1 MLEQKNYAVAA
12 ELQKLR
18 DLQDSGSASGGG
30 SLEVQGLKEEITR
43 QQNTIQTLQT
53 QQSTNQS
60 THQQMEQEIAAL
72 EEQNTSYQEQII
84 VLQSSKDELQQHI
97 SAVEQEKAVLNE
109 QLRLLQQSGGVGS
122 TDPEVSSL
130 RDQLNQV
137 TMERDSIKKQMAST
151 EHYKSLL
158 EGENATQKANIAT
171 LQAQVAA
178 GKESH
183 DGDGGLLQAQ
193 LTSAEEAMKRAME
206 ESTTKDA
213 TITDLRTRMLELQQT
228 RGQLENQV
236 AEMREQ
242 KEKML
247 MENAQLREVATQ
259 PTKYQHAVE
268 ENKQLKRDNQEL
280 GNALERAQTELQ
292 VFKEN
297 SMALKEQLDKATNQ
311 TTLDAINDKMSK
323 YKSERDDAR
332 AQVQALQEQLQS
344 GGGASGDVVSK
355 MSRYRE
361 ERNEALVQVKTQQT
375 EIAKLSAIIAQMAS
389 TQAAQP
395 MAAVYNRQIS
405 DDQPSSLPSSHGDVF
420 ASESDQRSSTS
431 DVLSPHQTPNRNSDK
446 GKATNLSASK
456 NPTPSKTSPQS
467 AKKLST
473 SGGATRQPI
482 KRTAKSIIKQ
492 VVTADGEESVSCE
505 PISLQNEVRKGLR
518 VVVSRT
524 SSTECGTV
532 RAVNVTIGGKGGYVG
547 VEMDLPSTYVYMFNA
562 QEVSINVFFST
573 GGTTDGQVKGV
584 RHFKWLVY
592 ISTSLMIF
600 KAVRYNFICT

>member
-30 SLEVQGLKEEITR
+30 SLEVQELKEEISR
-43 QQNTIQTLQT
+43 QQNTIHTLQT

-72 EEQNTSYQEQII
+72 EEQNTSNQEQVI
-84 VLQSSKDELQQHI
+84 VLQSTKDELEQRI
-97 SAVEQEKAVLNE
+97 NAVEQEKVMLNE
-109 QLRLLQQSGGVGS
+109 QLRQLQQSGGVGS

-137 TMERDSIKKQMAST
+137 IMERDNIKKQMAST
-151 EHYKSLL
+151 DHYKSLL
-158 EGENATQKANIAT
+158 EGENAQQKVTIAT

-206 ESTTKDA
+206 ESTAKDA
-213 TITDLRTRMLELQQT
+213 TIADLRTRMLELQQT

-280 GNALERAQTELQ
+280 GNALERAQNELQ

-297 SMALKEQLDKATNQ
+297 SMALKEQLDKATDQ
-311 TTLDAINDKMSK
+311 ATLDAITDKMSK
-323 YKSERDDAR
+323 YKAERDDAR
-332 AQVQALQEQLQS
+332 AQVQALQES
-344 GGGASGDVVSK
+344 GGGGASGDVVSK

-361 ERNEALVQVKTQQT
+361 ERNEALVQVQAQQA

-389 TQAAQP
+389 TQATQP
-395 MAAVYNRQIS
+395 MAAVFNRQTS

-420 ASESDQRSSTS
+420 ASELDQRSSTS
-431 DVLSPHQTPNRNSDK
+431 DIPSAHQTPVRHSDK
-446 GKATNLSASK
+446 GKATNLSAPR
-456 NPTPSKTSPQS
+456 NPTPSKTSPQN

-482 KRTAKSIIKQ
+482 KRTFKSVIKQ

-505 PISLQNEVRKGLR
+505 PFSSQAEVKKGLR

-524 SSTECGTV
+524 SSTEYGTV
-532 RAVNVTIGGKGGYVG
+532 RAANATIDGKRGFVG
-547 VEMDLPSTYVYMFNA
+547 LELDLPSMYVYNV
-562 QEVSINVFFST
+562 QKVLINVYFST
-573 GGTTDGQVKGV
+573 DGTSDGQVKGV
-584 RHFKWLVY
+584 RHFKWLV
-592 ISTSLMIF
+592 
-600 KAVRYNFICT
+600 

>member
-30 SLEVQGLKEEITR
+30 SLEVQELKEEISR
-43 QQNTIQTLQT
+43 QQNTIHTLQT

-72 EEQNTSYQEQII
+72 EEQNNSYQEQ
-84 VLQSSKDELQQHI
+84 VTLLQSTKDELEQRI
-97 SAVEQEKAVLNE
+97 NAVEQEKVMLNE
-109 QLRLLQQSGGVGS
+109 QLRQLQQSGGVGS

-137 TMERDSIKKQMAST
+137 IMERDNIKKQMAST
-151 EHYKSLL
+151 DHYKSLL
-158 EGENATQKANIAT
+158 EGENAQQKATIAT

-183 DGDGGLLQAQ
+183 DGDSGLLQAQ

-206 ESTTKDA
+206 ESTAKDA
-213 TITDLRTRMLELQQT
+213 TIADLRTRMLELQQT

-280 GNALERAQTELQ
+280 GNALERAQNELQ

-297 SMALKEQLDKATNQ
+297 SMALKEQLDKATDQ
-311 TTLDAINDKMSK
+311 ATLDAITDKMSK
-323 YKSERDDAR
+323 YKAERDDAR
-332 AQVQALQEQLQS
+332 AQVQALQES
-344 GGGASGDVVSK
+344 GGGGASGDVVSK

-361 ERNEALVQVKTQQT
+361 ERNEALVKVQAQQA

-389 TQAAQP
+389 TQATQP
-395 MAAVYNRQIS
+395 MAAVFNRQTS

-420 ASESDQRSSTS
+420 ASELDQRSSTS
-431 DVLSPHQTPNRNSDK
+431 DIPSAHQTPDRHSVK
-446 GKATNLSASK
+446 GKATNLSAPR
-456 NPTPSKTSPQS
+456 NPTPSKTSPQN

-482 KRTAKSIIKQ
+482 KRTSKSVIKQ

-505 PISLQNEVRKGLR
+505 PFSSQAEVKKGLR

-532 RAVNVTIGGKGGYVG
+532 RAANATIDGRRGFVG
-547 VEMDLPSTYVYMFNA
+547 LELDLPSMYVYNV
-562 QEVSINVFFST
+562 QKVLINVYFST
-573 GGTTDGQVKGV
+573 DGTSDGQVKGV
-584 RHFKWLVY
+584 RHFKWLV
-592 ISTSLMIF
+592 
-600 KAVRYNFICT
+600 